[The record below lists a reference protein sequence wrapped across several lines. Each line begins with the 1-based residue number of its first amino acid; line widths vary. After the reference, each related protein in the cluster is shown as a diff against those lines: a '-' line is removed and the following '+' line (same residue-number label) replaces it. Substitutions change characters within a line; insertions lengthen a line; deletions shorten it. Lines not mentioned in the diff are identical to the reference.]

1 MKSINDLLKIYYDQ
15 LDDNKQNVYSLI
27 HNYMKDVGMPALQ
40 EWIMGEYSKCIQDW
54 IEEEAFPLFEDK
66 LKGECFGDID
76 YSINSNNNNIKLKT
90 NNFR

>member
-1 MKSINDLLKIYYDQ
+1 MNTILEEFYNK
-15 LDDNKQNVYSLI
+15 LDYNKQNVYSLI

-54 IEEEAFPLFEDK
+54 IEEEAFPSFEDK
-66 LKGECFGDID
+66 LKGEGFGDID
-76 YSINSNNNNIKLKT
+76 YSINSNSNNTKLKT